1 MEQQYRKIGKF
12 GWHTVVEKATDG
24 AAILCCISD
33 TQFGGVS
40 VTKPSLAEFGAL
52 PHPAKFVALV
62 SKSADW
68 TAFVPL
74 TALPPMLARAGS
86 TDPTTGRQRP
96 SFRIYDSTDVPG
108 DTPADPA
115 LIEFLD
121 RLEAARKKPANATPF

>member
-68 TAFVPL
+68 
-74 TALPPMLARAGS
+74 R
-86 TDPTTGRQRP
+86 RP
-96 SFRIYDSTDVPG
+96 AAS
-108 DTPADPA
+108 DPA
-115 LIEFLD
+115 SAFTTAPMS
-121 RLEAARKKPANATPF
+121 RATPPPIRR